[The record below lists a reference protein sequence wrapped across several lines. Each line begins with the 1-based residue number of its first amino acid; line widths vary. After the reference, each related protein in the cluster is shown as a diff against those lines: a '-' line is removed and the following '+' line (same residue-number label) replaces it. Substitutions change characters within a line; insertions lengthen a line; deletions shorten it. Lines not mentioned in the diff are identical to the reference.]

1 MRNNLILFVIVV
13 VELFII
19 FSVST
24 FLLLNRNSKIMYNI
38 MLASDEKVLKSSVD
52 NIIRDIESTRD
63 LLKKEGESDEDIR
76 ETIQDRLY
84 AKVHSNKYEYGRY
97 IWVNEILDYSGGD
110 GYAIRLMHP
119 NSPDTEGESLS
130 TNSQDE
136 KGNKPYQT
144 DLSLVKRSGSGF

>member
-1 MRNNLILFVIVV
+1 MIVV

-52 NIIRDIESTRD
+52 NIIRDIESTRK
-63 LLKKEGESDEDIR
+63 LLEKEGKSEIKIK

-84 AKVHSNKYEYGRY
+84 AKVHSDNKEKLKKH
-97 IWVNEILDYSGGD
+97 EGG
-110 GYAIRLMHP
+110 M
-119 NSPDTEGESLS
+119 
-130 TNSQDE
+130 
-136 KGNKPYQT
+136 
-144 DLSLVKRSGSGF
+144 V